1 MDWKAQLEGGES
13 IITKLQ
19 TGSGPSGAKII
30 RDGIGWYLE
39 SPEFTVLS
47 DHQEVRAKANSI
59 LNDLVTASGATGE
72 AGNVAVGSIIRIHY
86 DNSKSVF
93 RAEG

>member
-1 MDWKAQLEGGES
+1 MDWKAQLEGGEG

-19 TGSGPSGAKII
+19 AGNGPNGAKII

-47 DHQEVRAKANSI
+47 DHLEVRAKANSI
-59 LNDLVTASGATGE
+59 LNALVTASGDTGS
-72 AGNVAVGSIIRIHY
+72 VAVGSIIRIHY
-86 DNSKSVF
+86 DNSKSVY

>member
-13 IITKLQ
+13 AITQLR
-19 TGSGPSGAKII
+19 SGEGASGAKII
-30 RDGIGWYLE
+30 RDGVGWFLE
-39 SPEFTVLS
+39 SPEFSVLS
-47 DHQEVRAKANSI
+47 DHTEVREKANTI
-59 LNDLVTASGATGE
+59 LNALATASGASG
-72 AGNVAVGSIIRIHY
+72 VAVGSIIRIHY